1 MEYFDIHS
9 HILPGVDD
17 GAENTAEAMTM
28 VGIAYREGT
37 RHLMLTPHYYRGK
50 NRYSR
55 EELRSRFEE
64 FQKEVHKE
72 YPDMT
77 LYFGN
82 EVLYENGVVNDLRDG
97 LIQTM
102 NDTKY
107 VLVEF
112 SIRISYSE
120 LYQAIREITNA
131 RFRPIIAHVERY
143 KCLFKHLDRIDELVA
158 MEAYLQMNVSS
169 VYGGFLDERAR
180 WCKKL
185 VQEEYISF
193 FGTDA
198 HDLEDRAPYIN
209 DYIGWVK
216 KKCGEDMLERIFMDN
231 PMKMIE
237 NKYIVD

>member
-1 MEYFDIHS
+1 MFIDIHN
-9 HILPGVDD
+9 HTLFGVDD
-17 GAENTAEAMTM
+17 GPQEIAVAEKMLMEAKSH
-28 VGIAYREGT
+28 GADAII
-37 RHLMLTPHYYRGK
+37 LTPHYRRGMFLYPVEDIEQNFK
-50 NRYSR
+50 AL
-55 EELRSRFEE
+55 EQIAQAIGLKLFLGC
-64 FQKEVHKE
+64 E
-72 YPDMT
+72 YHVNSDLISNIQSGRCKT
-77 LYFGN
+77 LAGS
-82 EVLYENGVVNDLRDG
+82 D
-97 LIQTM
+97 
-102 NDTKY
+102 Y
-107 VLVEF
+107 VLTEY
-112 SIRISYSE
+112 SYQTEYSYIAE
-120 LYQAIREITNA
+120 QTHRLLSCGY
-131 RFRPIIAHVERY
+131 FPVIAHVERY

-158 MEAYLQMNVSS
+158 METYLQMNVSS